1 MTSENITDDRQSAA
15 VIRLVVAD
23 DQPLMRRALCDF
35 FEDEPGFEVLGQA
48 NNGSEAIEMGRSLH
62 PDAILMDLDMPE
74 VSGVEAIQQLTADTD
89 IRCIAL
95 TTFSSMEW
103 VLAALRAGAS
113 GYLVKDAAPEM
124 IVDAVRDVVNDTMAL
139 SPSVVELLAEQVTQ
153 LPAAHPPAP
162 SAEAPDLTEREQQVV
177 DLIAG
182 GLNNKEI
189 AQELHLSEGAVKLHV
204 GKACDRL
211 GARDRVQLLV
221 RAVELGLVAPSLMR
235 PETARDRFR

>member
-1 MTSENITDDRQSAA
+1 MTSQPRDNNRAQDDST
-15 VIRLVVAD
+15 RLVIAD

-35 FEDEPGFEVLGQA
+35 FEDEPGFEVIGQA
-48 NNGSEAIEMGRSLH
+48 NNGTEAIELGRSLQ

-74 VSGVEAIQQLTADTD
+74 VSGVEAIEQLTAETQV
-89 IRCIAL
+89 RCIAL
-95 TTFSSMEW
+95 TTFSSMDW

-124 IVDAVRDVVNDTMAL
+124 IVDAVRDVMNDTMVL
-139 SPSVVELLAEQVTQ
+139 SPSVVELLADQVTQ
-153 LPAAHPPAP
+153 SPTTRSPAA

-177 DLIAG
+177 ELIAG

-221 RAVELGLVAPSLMR
+221 RAVECGLVTPSLLR
-235 PETARDRFR
+235 PETARDRYR

>member
-1 MTSENITDDRQSAA
+1 MTSSIVDDSQKAA
-15 VIRLVVAD
+15 RSIRLVVAD

-153 LPAAHPPAP
+153 LPAAHSPAP

>member
-1 MTSENITDDRQSAA
+1 MTSEIPAESHESAQP
-15 VIRLVVAD
+15 IRVVVAD

-35 FEDEPGFEVLGQA
+35 FEEQEDFEVLGQA
-48 NNGSEAIEMGRSLH
+48 NNGVEAVELATTLS
-62 PDAILMDLDMPE
+62 PDVVLMDLDMPE
-74 VSGVEAIQQLTADTD
+74 LSGVDAIMELRSQRQV
-89 IRCIAL
+89 RCLAL
-95 TTFSSMEW
+95 TTFSSMDW

-113 GYLVKDAAPEM
+113 GYLVKDAAPDM
-124 IVDAVRDVVNDTMAL
+124 IVNAVRDVMNDTMVL
-139 SPSVVELLAEQVTQ
+139 SPSVVELLADQVTNMPDAQ
-153 LPAAHPPAP
+153 LRIGTAD
-162 SAEAPDLTEREQQVV
+162 APDLTEREQQVI

-221 RAVELGLVAPSLMR
+221 RAVELGLVAPSLLR

>member
-1 MTSENITDDRQSAA
+1 MTSSIVDDSQKAA
-15 VIRLVVAD
+15 RSIRLVVAD

-95 TTFSSMEW
+95 TTFSSMDW

-153 LPAAHPPAP
+153 LPAGHSPAP